1 MTKAPNNG
9 WQAVLLD
16 LDGTLLDTLP
26 DLAASAN
33 EVRATLGMPLLDQA
47 LIRTFVGKGADNLI
61 KRTLAASLDAPQPEG
76 DLFNRA
82 KAVFFEHYRATNG
95 DRAVIYP
102 GVIEGLKE
110 LSALGI
116 PMAVVT
122 NKPYDFSVP
131 LLERTDLMQF
141 MQHVIGGD
149 TCVKRKPDPEP
160 ILHACDLLSSVP
172 AATLTIGDSINDALA
187 AKAAGCGVIVVP
199 YGYNEG
205 KPVTELPVD
214 GIVESVLEA
223 VSWLQANGPS
233 PRDNQA
239 LPNKCSF
246 VE

>member
-1 MTKAPNNG
+1 MNNSLNNG

-33 EVRATLGMPLLDQA
+33 EVRAALGMPLLDEA

-61 KRTLAASLDAPQPEG
+61 KRTLAASLDAPEPEAG
-76 DLFNRA
+76 LFSRA
-82 KAVFFEHYRATNG
+82 KSVFFDHYRATNG
-95 DRAVIYP
+95 DRAVMYP
-102 GVIEGLKE
+102 GVLEGLQE
-110 LSALGI
+110 LAALGI

-131 LLERTDLMQF
+131 LLERTDLMRF
-141 MQHVIGGD
+141 MQCVIGGD

-160 ILHACDLLSSVP
+160 ILHACKLLDSSP
-172 AATLTIGDSINDALA
+172 QATLTIGDSINDALA
-187 AKAAGCGVIVVP
+187 AKAAGCGVVAVP

-214 GIVESVLEA
+214 GIVESVFEA
-223 VSWLQANGPS
+223 VSWLQANVPAA
-233 PRDNQA
+233 RNH
-239 LPNKCSF
+239 
-246 VE
+246 